1 MKQTKTQQEEEE
13 EEEEEAQA
21 EEYEQFDKRPEPMS
35 WRHEEQERGPGQGPS
50 GGRRGSTAAEGRS
63 IECSEFSAELTES
76 TSGEFPGLR
85 DESESERESEERM
98 RKQAT
103 KQPSRQPLGGI
114 THSPQD
120 QVGPA
125 VPRSVRRSVRGSLTL
140 FFFTRSGVGQPRVL
154 LFRPQPPSP
163 LALALFPRSRS
174 DSNDS
179 HVTHSLTRSLAR
191 SLYPSSTFSSSFVS
205 QQPHPKTSYAPSCR
219 AYPLMARET
228 PPNANA
234 NAVVDCEGRRPISVR
249 LLPLPHTDFSTA
261 ADAKAPS
268 PSGPITALLPRL
280 RYPRG

>member
-120 QVGPA
+120 QEREPELQAGLNPSGSIPFASRPGPSSFGHVAPGLPSCAQGIFRCNHRNGLAGAAGVGWRRLTVTPGLDQGGVGAPTRLGRGHA
-125 VPRSVRRSVRGSLTL
+125 VKAVRCPWGPLTRYGAGLRRSAGGIRTCGRTERRREPAAGSGLSRWASGETATMASDRRCARCL
-140 FFFTRSGVGQPRVL
+140 PAKQDRSP
-154 LFRPQPPSP
+154 
-163 LALALFPRSRS
+163 
-174 DSNDS
+174 
-179 HVTHSLTRSLAR
+179 
-191 SLYPSSTFSSSFVS
+191 
-205 QQPHPKTSYAPSCR
+205 
-219 AYPLMARET
+219 
-228 PPNANA
+228 
-234 NAVVDCEGRRPISVR
+234 VDG
-249 LLPLPHTDFSTA
+249 A
-261 ADAKAPS
+261 
-268 PSGPITALLPRL
+268 
-280 RYPRG
+280 